1 MVIALSLV
9 GAAPFIA
16 GLVRMTRSVAVT
28 LARRA
33 MPAPATGKLDRAFA
47 PRAAFVATLH
57 LALLATCSLP
67 LMAVLLPLA
76 PGAITGAT
84 LAVLGL
90 AMLLV
95 VWRSARNLYGHAR
108 AGAEVIVMAL
118 TQHDRTQGSDQEL
131 QQAMGRVATM
141 LPGLGDPESLRLAPG
156 DPGVGRSL
164 AELDVRGATG
174 AEVLVILRHDGTE
187 TRSVMPSGPER
198 LKAGD
203 VLAIAGSPGALTA
216 ARELLVAP
224 HEESRTA

>member
-1 MVIALSLV
+1 
-9 GAAPFIA
+9 
-16 GLVRMTRSVAVT
+16 MTRAVAVT
-28 LARRA
+28 LANRA
-33 MPAPATGKLDRAFA
+33 MPAPEMGKLDRAFA

-76 PGAITGAT
+76 PGVITGAT
-84 LAVLGL
+84 LSALAL

-118 TQHDRTQGSDQEL
+118 TQHDHAQGSDHEL
-131 QQAMGRVATM
+131 QLAMGRVATM
-141 LPGLGDPESLRLAPG
+141 LPGLGDPVSLRLAPG

-174 AEVLVILRHDGTE
+174 AEVLVILRHDGAD
-187 TRSVMPSGPER
+187 TRSVVPTGPVR
-198 LKAGD
+198 LAAGD
-203 VLAIAGSPGALTA
+203 VLAIAGAPGALQA
-216 ARELLVAP
+216 ARELLAAPPERDGPTGPAAP
-224 HEESRTA
+224 HD